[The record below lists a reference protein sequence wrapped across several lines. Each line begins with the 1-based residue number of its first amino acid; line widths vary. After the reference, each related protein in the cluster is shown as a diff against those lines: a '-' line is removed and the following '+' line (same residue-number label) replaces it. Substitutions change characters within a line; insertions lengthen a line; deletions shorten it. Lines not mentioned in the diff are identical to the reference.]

1 MNAQQEEA
9 RQELQRISLYDLRI
23 SLYDLRISRYNR
35 QLQELDQY
43 DGRLDPARME
53 HYRQIYQD
61 GIRDLTEEKNAIIR
75 KIMKLPDQLVNLLLM
90 IHVKGLKIVEVAAV
104 MDQQQSSISRKYS
117 KALQEYGK
125 ISSEALPEQ
134 EPSKV

>member
-9 RQELQRISLYDLRI
+9 RQELQRISLC
-23 SLYDLRISRYNR
+23 DLRISRYNR

-43 DGRLDPARME
+43 DGRLDPERAD
-53 HYRQIYQD
+53 HYRKIYQD
-61 GIRDLTEEKNAIIR
+61 GIRDLTEEKNTIIR
-75 KIMKLPDQLVNLLLM
+75 KIMKLLDQLLTLLLM

>member
-9 RQELQRISLYDLRI
+9 RQELQRI

-43 DGRLDPARME
+43 DGRLDPARIE

-61 GIRDLTEEKNAIIR
+61 GIRDLTEEKNTIIR

-104 MDQQQSSISRKYS
+104 MGQQQSSISRKYS

>member
-9 RQELQRISLYDLRI
+9 RQELQRI

-43 DGRLDPARME
+43 DGRLDPERVD
-53 HYRQIYQD
+53 HYRKIYQD
-61 GIRDLTEEKNAIIR
+61 GIRDLTEEKNTIIR
-75 KIMKLPDQLVNLLLM
+75 KIMKLPDQLLTLLLM